1 MTLVAAVGGLPDT
14 VVDVRMARSL
24 AGSRGPESGRV
35 LFTRILSLFDRVPFE
50 PPGAV

>member
-1 MTLVAAVGGLPDT
+1 MTLVTAVGGLPGA

-24 AGSRGPESGRV
+24 ADPRGPESSRV
-35 LFTRILSLFDRVPFE
+35 LFTRILSLFDLLPFE